1 MSFSSSFN
9 RQPAERFFVL
19 EAVLGAL
26 IVIAT
31 VGAFQ
36 LNDATEAL
44 DAAVQERMEYCAI
57 RPCDHTLD
65 KFFNQRIPRVRS
77 ASVGN

>member
-1 MSFSSSFN
+1 MGFFSLVSH
-9 RQPAERFFVL
+9 QPAERFFVL

-26 IVIAT
+26 VVIAT

-36 LNDATEAL
+36 LSDATEEL

-57 RPCDHTLD
+57 HDRSITLN